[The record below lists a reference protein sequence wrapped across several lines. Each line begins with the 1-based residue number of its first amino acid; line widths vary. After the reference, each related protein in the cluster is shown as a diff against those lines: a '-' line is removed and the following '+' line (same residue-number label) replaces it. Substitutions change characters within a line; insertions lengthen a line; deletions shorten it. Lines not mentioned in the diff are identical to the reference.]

1 MIAQIVQNINSW
13 PPGGWGRALP
23 YALWRAILRQA
34 HRHEYSRWYS
44 QWRAEADGVY
54 AVDLPGRQ
62 IVVRD
67 SEGARDRVTVLPDR
81 VGPSLQQHL
90 QVVKRLHDQ
99 DLAEGLS
106 CPLC

>member
-1 MIAQIVQNINSW
+1 
-13 PPGGWGRALP
+13 
-23 YALWRAILRQA
+23 
-34 HRHEYSRWYS
+34 
-44 QWRAEADGVY
+44 VY